1 VAQIIKNLPAVQ
13 DTWVQN
19 LGQKN
24 PTPVFLPGEF
34 RGKRRQV
41 GYSSWGCKELDTTE
55 VANTFTH
62 FTCNSR
68 VNLATAE
75 ELNINVS
82 TDLCT
87 PLRRQLM
94 TNGQSSHIPLGNSFC
109 LCRSRFLLLCVF

>member
-1 VAQIIKNLPAVQ
+1 MAQIIKNLPAMQ
-13 DTWVQN
+13 DTWVQT

-62 FTCNSR
+62 FACNSR
-68 VNLATAE
+68 VNLATVE

-87 PLRRQLM
+87 PLRSQPAHDKWAE
-94 TNGQSSHIPLGNSFC
+94 QSYSF
-109 LCRSRFLLLCVF
+109 R